1 MIVRRSNAR
10 LNLAFIRPTAT
21 WTGLRRSC
29 PLTVARARLKL
40 DPIDMFIKNILVQE
54 RAAEKSYT
62 CDPYT
67 VKWRQSNEL
76 GIIFCA
82 VYQELL

>member
-1 MIVRRSNAR
+1 MIDVICIFTTGGVI
-10 LNLAFIRPTAT
+10 LFYKAF
-21 WTGLRRSC
+21 
-29 PLTVARARLKL
+29 VQLKL